1 MPYTLSMKAIEAMHS
16 AAERLTALG
25 IPDAEKEAELI
36 ITAGLGVDRVS
47 LYRDDP
53 SLGWEDPSILDKM
66 LRRREKREPLQY
78 ILGEVEFYG
87 LRIKVGPGVLIPR
100 PETEL
105 LVEEAIKRLSENPAP
120 RVLELCT
127 GSGCVALAVAKNL
140 SGSTVMATES
150 SKEAIAYAL
159 QNAPLN
165 EVKNA
170 TFLRGSLFEPVAGQ
184 TFDAVLSN
192 PPYILTGDIDTLAP
206 EIRNWEPREA
216 LDGGPD
222 GLDFYREIIPRAK
235 AHLRA
240 GGALIVE
247 MGAALAPEVAKIAEN
262 SGLKP
267 MPPLQ
272 DWGGCD
278 RVMTICL

>member
-1 MPYTLSMKAIEAMHS
+1 MNALEAMHT

-53 SLGWEDPSILDKM
+53 PLGWEDPRILDKM

-105 LVEEAIKRLSENPAP
+105 LVVEAIKRLSDNPAP

-127 GSGCVALAVAKNL
+127 GSGCVALAVARGLPEAQVIATENSKEALRYALENAALNGVENAAFL
-140 SGSTVMATES
+140 SGS
-150 SKEAIAYAL
+150 
-159 QNAPLN
+159 
-165 EVKNA
+165 
-170 TFLRGSLFEPVAGQ
+170 LFGPVVGQ

-192 PPYILTGDIDTLAP
+192 PPYIRTGDIDTLAP
-206 EIRNWEPREA
+206 EIKNWEPREA
-216 LDGGPD
+216 LDGGPE
-222 GLDFYREIIPRAK
+222 GLDFYREIIPK
-235 AHLRA
+235 ARDYLNT

-247 MGAALAPEVAKIAEN
+247 MGAALAPGVAEIAEKE
-262 SGLKP
+262 GMRPL
-267 MPPLQ
+267 PPLR
-272 DWGGCD
+272 DWGGCY
-278 RVMTICL
+278 

>member
-1 MPYTLSMKAIEAMHS
+1 MNALEAMQS
-16 AAERLTALG
+16 AAKRLTALG
-25 IPDAEKEAELI
+25 TPDAEKEAELI
-36 ITAGLGVDRVS
+36 ITAGLGIDRVS

-53 SLGWEDPSILDKM
+53 SLGWEDPGILDKM

-105 LVEEAIKRLSENPAP
+105 LVEEALKRLSENPVP

-127 GSGCVALAVAKNL
+127 GSGCVALAVARRL
-140 SGSTVMATES
+140 PASQVLATEN
-150 SKEAIAYAL
+150 SKEAIRYAL
-159 QNAPLN
+159 ENASLN
-165 EVKNA
+165 KVENA
-170 TFLRGSLFEPVAGQ
+170 TFLSGSLFEPVVGQ

-192 PPYILTGDIDTLAP
+192 PPYIHTAEIDSLAP

-222 GLDFYREIIPRAK
+222 GLDFYREIIPLSRGY
-235 AHLRA
+235 LNP
-240 GGALIVE
+240 GGVLIVE
-247 MGAALAPEVAKIAEN
+247 MGAALAPEVALIATEA
-262 SGLKP
+262 GMRPL
-267 MPPLQ
+267 PPLR

>member
-1 MPYTLSMKAIEAMHS
+1 MNALEAMHT

-36 ITAGLGVDRVS
+36 ITAGLGIDRVS

-53 SLGWEDPSILDKM
+53 PLGWEDPRILDKM
-66 LRRREKREPLQY
+66 LRRREKREPIQY

-105 LVEEAIKRLSENPAP
+105 LVEETIKRLSDNPAP

-127 GSGCVALAVAKNL
+127 GSGCVALAVARGL
-140 SGSTVMATES
+140 PEAQVIATEN
-150 SKEAIAYAL
+150 SKEALRYAL
-159 QNAPLN
+159 ENAALN
-165 EVKNA
+165 EVENA
-170 TFLRGSLFEPVAGQ
+170 AFPSGSLFEPVVGQ

-192 PPYILTGDIDTLAP
+192 PPYIRTGDIDTLAP
-206 EIRNWEPREA
+206 EIKNWEPREA

-222 GLDFYREIIPRAK
+222 GLDFYREIIPHAK
-235 AHLRA
+235 EYLNP
-240 GGALIVE
+240 GGMLIVE
-247 MGAALAPEVAKIAEN
+247 MGAALAPGVAEIAEKE
-262 SGLKP
+262 GLKP
-267 MPPLQ
+267 LPPLR

-278 RVMTICL
+278 RVMTITK

>member
-1 MPYTLSMKAIEAMHS
+1 MKAMKAMEAMHS

-25 IPDAEKEAELI
+25 IPDPEKEAELI

-53 SLGWEDPSILDKM
+53 ALGWEDPGILDKM
-66 LRRREKREPLQY
+66 LRRREKREPIQY

-87 LRIKVGPGVLIPR
+87 LMIRVGPGVLIPR

-105 LVEEAIKRLSENPAP
+105 LVEEALKRLSDNPSP

-140 SGSTVMATES
+140 PGSTVMATEN
-150 SKEAIAYAL
+150 SKEALGYAYE
-159 QNAPLN
+159 NASLN
-165 EVKNA
+165 GVENA
-170 TFLRGSLFEPVAGQ
+170 AFLRGSLFEPVVGQ

-192 PPYILTGDIDTLAP
+192 PPYIRTGDIDTLAP

-222 GLDFYREIIPRAK
+222 GLDFYREIIPGAK
-235 AHLRA
+235 EHLKP

-247 MGAALAPEVAKIAEN
+247 MGAALAPEVAKIAEKA
-262 SGLKP
+262 GLKP
-267 MPPLQ
+267 LPPLQ

-278 RVMTICL
+278 RVMTITA